1 VKLIPKVSRGN
12 GIGILSFVPLV
23 AAKVRFGSAPR
34 SFSSRREAENP
45 LVSKVCLAIGS
56 GVTLIKRKIVMQHN
70 TPFLKKCWR
79 GACLS
84 FLVMSASFLA
94 AIPLHSQNKGQPNS
108 SPNQDDVIRITANLV
123 NVDVMVKDRKG
134 RPITDLK
141 AEDFIVSENGVR
153 QKIEFFDSTLTG
165 GNNGQ
170 PPASISLSKEA
181 AAKEPAGP
189 NSLPRNIISLV
200 LDGQSTEGANLKHV
214 REGMTKYI
222 RERINDNDS
231 VALFA
236 ISGGLQLLQP
246 FTQDKAKLIAAV
258 DKAAGISSVSKTSE
272 QSGLNETIATL
283 RDQLANAA
291 TGGGIDPAVGSAA
304 GQALITQRVLE
315 QYIQMRSALS
325 AQQTRPVLAGL
336 AAICEGLR
344 PIAGKKTL
352 VMFSQG
358 FVAPQALDWQVQS
371 TIDIANRANVSIYI
385 IDSSGLTGGIP
396 QSGGIVP
403 PSPLAAIS
411 ATTSQESRIRAS
423 AGESVF
429 DISRQEGINRQQD
442 LLYRISGDTGGQ
454 FIKNTNDV
462 AAGLERIDEEI
473 RSRYTLAYRSTN
485 QNFDGSF
492 RKVKIEVRRPEAKVL
507 TRSGYHAI
515 PPGQVVPISPEDKK
529 LIANFETLSA
539 HSTLPLSLQLSPFRA
554 QPGYY
559 IVPLS
564 FEIPSESVEFARN
577 GDKKRLQLEVLGL
590 VRAEGHDEIIA
601 RLGGNFDVELTPKQY
616 DSIVRDKIFYRHDIH
631 LEAGVFTVDLIVKD
645 RLSGKVAAKRQ
656 TLTLP
661 ENGPEFSAT
670 EAVLSRR
677 AEPQRQPPTSP
688 ADVLS
693 ADNVLIR
700 PSPSREFQAA
710 DNLIIFFKIYN
721 AYPLAETGK
730 PLVTVALKLMRDGQQ
745 AMKPLDY
752 VLTEIDPEPTPQL
765 TFAKYIKLAGLATG
779 RYSVVIEV
787 RDVGQ
792 KKSVKQEAWFVIAQ

>member
-1 VKLIPKVSRGN
+1 MMPHYH
-12 GIGILSFVPLV
+12 SFL
-23 AAKVRFGSAPR
+23 R
-34 SFSSRREAENP
+34 
-45 LVSKVCLAIGS
+45 
-56 GVTLIKRKIVMQHN
+56 KR
-70 TPFLKKCWR
+70 WS

-84 FLVMSASFLA
+84 FLVMSAVFLA
-94 AIPLHSQNKGQPNS
+94 AVPIQSQDKKEPNS
-108 SPNQDDVIRITANLV
+108 SPDQDDVIRVTANLV
-123 NVDVMVKDRKG
+123 NVDVMVKDKKG
-134 RPITDLK
+134 KPVTDLK
-141 AEDFIVSENGVR
+141 AEDFILFENGVR
-153 QKIEFFDSTLTG
+153 QKLEFFDSTLTG
-165 GNNGQ
+165 GNNRQ
-170 PPASISLSKEA
+170 TPASIPLSKEPA
-181 AAKEPAGP
+181 LREPAGP

-222 RERINDNDS
+222 RERITDNDS

-258 DKAAGISSVSKTSE
+258 DKAASISSVSKTSE

-315 QYIQMRSALS
+315 QYIQMRSVLS

-344 PIAGKKTL
+344 AIAGKKTL

-403 PSPLAAIS
+403 ASALAAIS

-473 RSRYTLAYRSTN
+473 RSRYTLAYRSTD
-485 QNFDGSF
+485 QTFDGSF
-492 RKVKIEVRRPEAKVL
+492 RKVKIEVRRAEAKVL
-507 TRSGYHAI
+507 ARPGYYAI
-515 PPGQVVPISPEDKK
+515 PPRQVVPVSPEDKK
-529 LIANFETLSA
+529 LMANFETLSA

-564 FEIPSESVEFARN
+564 FEIPTGSIEFASK
-577 GDKKRLQLEVLGL
+577 GDKKRLQLDVLGL
-590 VRAEGHDEIIA
+590 VRGEGHDEIVS
-601 RLGGNFDVELTPKQY
+601 RLGGNFDVELTARQY
-616 DSIVRDKIFYRHDIH
+616 ESIVKDKIFYRQDIH
-631 LEAGVFTVDLIVKD
+631 LEAGVFTIELVVKD
-645 RLSGKVAAKRQ
+645 RLSGRVAAKRQ

-661 ENGPEFSAT
+661 DTDSEFSAT

-677 AEPQRQPPTSP
+677 AEPQRQPLTGP

-721 AYPLAETGK
+721 ATSRAETGK
-730 PLVTVALKLMRDGQQ
+730 PLVRVTITLMKDGAQ
-745 AMKPLDY
+745 ARKPLDY
-752 VLTEIDPEPTPQL
+752 VLTEIDAEPVPQL
-765 TFAKYIKLAGLATG
+765 TFAKYVKLAGLATG
-779 RYSVVIEV
+779 RYSVVIEA

-792 KKSVKQEAWFVIAQ
+792 KKSVKQEVWFVITQ